1 LGAAQTV
8 TVTGGNLGGNCFL
21 TFSDGTRQASVNIIN
36 CAGNFQPH

>member
-1 LGAAQTV
+1 MV

-36 CAGNFQPH
+36 YAGNFQPH